1 MASYKVPQD
10 VEADDKLI
18 GPFSFRQFIYLIIV
32 AASIAI
38 AWALGR
44 VLLPLAVVPLPII
57 LLFGALALPLR
68 KDQPME
74 TYLAAIIS
82 FYLKPR
88 RRLWDPD
95 GQDTLIEI
103 TAPKVVEVQR
113 TKDLSQSEAER
124 RLSYLADIVDTQGW
138 AVRGVTGPV
147 ATPNSAMNT
156 DAYFEAQQAEDI
168 LDSTGHTASMIN
180 DQLVQTNQRYRDELK
195 ARMQQ
200 PAAQTIAAPTPAP
213 AQQATQPVVPPIP
226 DPYTTLQPEHAAD
239 EPVIDLAIDPY
250 PTMNQ
255 SVVQP
260 LTPPASQPVASP
272 QQPAQQAPT
281 KAPEPPSA
289 NSVSPDIMNLAN
301 NSDLSIETI
310 AHEAQR
316 IKEKESLPE
325 DEVVISLR

>member
-226 DPYTTLQPEHAAD
+226 DPYTTLQPEPAAD

-281 KAPEPPSA
+281 KAPETPSA